1 MAMNFL
7 VLAEDALA
15 DLVIAMESLFLSDA
29 GEAKER
35 GELRYR
41 LAQRLA
47 FFSANGSYSRRELFG
62 FMKKAYDVRSALVHG
77 GTPSADD
84 LKVPKEGKVS
94 LQRFVEISEEFFRQA
109 FQKAIHQPGKGS
121 ALADW
126 DSMIFEE

>member
-15 DLVIAMESLFLSDA
+15 DLVIAVESLFLSDA

-47 FFSANGSYSRRELFG
+47 FFSANGSYSRRGLFG
-62 FMKKAYDVRSALVHG
+62 FMKKAYDVRSALVQG

-84 LKVPKEGKVS
+84 LKVPK
-94 LQRFVEISEEFFRQA
+94 SEPT
-109 FQKAIHQPGKGS
+109 AIRRNLRG
-121 ALADW
+121 AL
-126 DSMIFEE
+126 

>member
-1 MAMNFL
+1 
-7 VLAEDALA
+7 
-15 DLVIAMESLFLSDA
+15 MEALFLADA

-41 LAQRLA
+41 LAQRFA
-47 FFSANGSYSRRELFG
+47 FFTADSSYSRRELFG

-84 LKVPKEGKVS
+84 LKVPKEGKVNQ
-94 LQRFVEISEEFFRQA
+94 QRFVEISERLFRQA
-109 FQKAIHQPGKGS
+109 LQKAIYQPGKGT

-126 DSMIFEE
+126 DSMILGEK

>member
-1 MAMNFL
+1 MPSGLIAVAMNFL

-47 FFSANGSYSRRELFG
+47 FFLRT
-62 FMKKAYDVRSALVHG
+62 VR
-77 GTPSADD
+77 TPAES
-84 LKVPKEGKVS
+84 
-94 LQRFVEISEEFFRQA
+94 F
-109 FQKAIHQPGKGS
+109 
-121 ALADW
+121 LA
-126 DSMIFEE
+126 S

>member
-1 MAMNFL
+1 MNFL

-15 DLVIAMESLFLSDA
+15 DLVIAMEYLFLSDA

-84 LKVPKEGKVS
+84 LKVPKVS
-94 LQRFVEISEEFFRQA
+94 LQRFVEISEDLFRQA
-109 FQKAIHQPGKGS
+109 LQKAIHQPGKGS